1 MALNKNIT
9 IHPLKHYIVLKNK
22 EEQNILS
29 IEILVSKVLL
39 IINKKKGVLLDKD
52 SLTIDVSNKG
62 HLGSG
67 DYKIEITSIDY
78 IKPVLDFLE
87 EEVF

>member
-1 MALNKNIT
+1 M
-9 IHPLKHYIVLKNK
+9 
-22 EEQNILS
+22 
-29 IEILVSKVLL
+29 
-39 IINKKKGVLLDKD
+39 LLDKD